1 MEIDYTDL
9 AIWFVFVFNILYLM
23 AVAVSFCIKESQVFK
38 PLKNR
43 KRMHFDHLV
52 LGGIGLFTLIALMIG
67 IFLR

>member
-1 MEIDYTDL
+1 MEVDYTDL

-23 AVAVSFCIKESQVFK
+23 AVVVSFCIKESQVFK

-67 IFLR
+67 VFLR